1 MAAPILIGLA
11 SPQPG
16 CGKSEV
22 ARSLIGDAG
31 VLMPFAGPLKE
42 AGCDI
47 LFHLGVPGVE
57 ARRLLYIDKHE
68 VIPQLGVTGRHFL
81 QTLGTDWGRNLINKS
96 IWVDAWRRRY
106 ESATAEDGAPVV
118 VVDDVR
124 FPAEA
129 KLIKDLGGQ
138 LWWITRPALEP
149 TDAVRHES
157 EGQLVGSPLID
168 RVIVNSATLEQLHE
182 LTLDALRFLQ
192 QAAIKQ
198 Q

>member
-1 MAAPILIGLA
+1 MTAPVLIGLA

-16 CGKSEV
+16 CGKTAV
-22 ARSLIGDAG
+22 ACSLVGDTG

-47 LFHLGVPGVE
+47 LFHFGVPGAE

-106 ESATAEDGAPVV
+106 ESATAEDGVSVV

-129 KLIKDLGGQ
+129 QLIKDLGGQ
-138 LWWITRPALEP
+138 LWWISRPVLEP
-149 TDAVRHES
+149 TEAVHHES
-157 EGQLVGSPLID
+157 EGQLVDSPLID
-168 RVIVNSATLEQLHE
+168 RVIANSGTLEQLHE
-182 LTLDALRFLQ
+182 VTLDALRFLQ
-192 QAAIKQ
+192 QVVAKRG
-198 Q
+198 